1 MPEITF
7 EKFVTRFKLI
17 GLDDG
22 PIDTDEMPPGIPEAY
37 IWTAVDGGCQEYE
50 IVSGYQRMDR
60 VGYWLCRVP
69 TDGKECGVLK
79 DPDDVAADAR
89 ADAEA
94 PLSGVR
100 RRLDPGSGRDSYGPS
115 PSFLG
120 AGRSHSSHTVGSDF
134 APAA

>member
-1 MPEITF
+1 MKGNHMPEITF
-7 EKFVTRFKLI
+7 EEFVTRFKPI

-69 TDGKECGVLK
+69 TDGKEYGVV
-79 DPDDVAADAR
+79 DEPHD
-89 ADAEA
+89 
-94 PLSGVR
+94 
-100 RRLDPGSGRDSYGPS
+100 
-115 PSFLG
+115 G
-120 AGRSHSSHTVGSDF
+120 AGGATGGARD
-134 APAA
+134 